1 MAQGTKLVAGSTGDT
16 VPTDGI
22 SIGGET
28 EASGSV
34 VIVEGDPANAG
45 LVFIGDKDL
54 QTLSLAAGEKLQLD
68 VTSPNAIFARS
79 AVGTET
85 VNWVLIS

>member
-1 MAQGTKLVAGSTGDT
+1 MAQGTKLVAGSTGDA
-16 VPTDGI
+16 VPVGGI
-22 SIGGET
+22 AIAEI
-28 EASGSV
+28 EESGSV

-68 VTSPNAIFARS
+68 VTSPNAIFARA

>member
-16 VPTDGI
+16 VPIEGI
-22 SIGGET
+22 AIADT
-28 EASGSV
+28 EESGSV

-79 AVGTET
+79 AAATET